1 MLQTVTWEMSKR
13 HVWGVMS
20 RGLILKSVI
29 IIMKHIAA
37 VSVLV
42 RGWDDEKPK
51 AQELDS
57 EQRRHKRLCRRK
69 TTGINAGKVPSW
81 LIWMLWWDS
90 FFLLSTAQKRRH
102 TSTSIVY
109 LFVYPWVYGR
119 VSPLQGFII
128 LGHLY
133 PTLSLSHS
141 VPSFSGGVSNNRAPL
156 GLWIITSSWLSAGVG
171 STGRIPLGLWI
182 ITSSW
187 LPAYHPFLT
196 VTYLQAAEHGHV
208 FWHRLQQRLPPVYLS
223 LLILSIRRQL

>member
-42 RGWDDEKPK
+42 RGWDDERPK

-81 LIWMLWWDS
+81 LIWKLWWDS
-90 FFLLSTAQKRRH
+90 FFCYPQPRRGDTRPHLS
-102 TSTSIVY
+102 SIY
-109 LFVYPWVYGR
+109 L
-119 VSPLQGFII
+119 SI
-128 LGHLY
+128 
-133 PTLSLSHS
+133 
-141 VPSFSGGVSNNRAPL
+141 
-156 GLWIITSSWLSAGVG
+156 
-171 STGRIPLGLWI
+171 
-182 ITSSW
+182 
-187 LPAYHPFLT
+187 
-196 VTYLQAAEHGHV
+196 
-208 FWHRLQQRLPPVYLS
+208 YLS
-223 LLILSIRRQL
+223 LLESMGVCRPSRALLYLVIYTPPYLPTVSGSKGQVSHSVTPFLRFQVGFDFVFLCHDSG

>member
-42 RGWDDEKPK
+42 RGWEDEMPK

-81 LIWMLWWDS
+81 LIWKLWWDY
-90 FFLLSTAQKRRH
+90 FFCYPQHRRGDTSPHLSSLYLSILESMGVCRPSRALL
-102 TSTSIVY
+102 Y
-109 LFVYPWVYGR
+109 LVIYPPPYHSVTPFLRFQVGFLT
-119 VSPLQGFII
+119 VSPL
-128 LGHLY
+128 LGC
-133 PTLSLSHS
+133 
-141 VPSFSGGVSNNRAPL
+141 G
-156 GLWIITSSWLSAGVG
+156 
-171 STGRIPLGLWI
+171 
-182 ITSSW
+182 
-187 LPAYHPFLT
+187 
-196 VTYLQAAEHGHV
+196 
-208 FWHRLQQRLPPVYLS
+208 
-223 LLILSIRRQL
+223 

>member
-42 RGWDDEKPK
+42 RGWEDERPK

-81 LIWMLWWDS
+81 LIWKLWWDS
-90 FFLLSTAQKRRH
+90 FFCYPQPRRGDTRPHLS
-102 TSTSIVY
+102 SIY
-109 LFVYPWVYGR
+109 RL
-119 VSPLQGFII
+119 SIC
-128 LGHLY
+128 
-133 PTLSLSHS
+133 LSLSLWACVAPPGLDYAWSFIPHLTSLRS
-141 VPSFSGGVSNNRAPL
+141 VGPKDKSPTQSLRSF
-156 GLWIITSSWLSAGVG
+156 
-171 STGRIPLGLWI
+171 
-182 ITSSW
+182 
-187 LPAYHPFLT
+187 
-196 VTYLQAAEHGHV
+196 V
-208 FWHRLQQRLPPVYLS
+208 FRWGF
-223 LLILSIRRQL
+223 

>member
-81 LIWMLWWDS
+81 LIWKLWWDS
-90 FFLLSTAQKRRH
+90 FFCYPQPRSGDTRPHILSIYLSILESMGVCRPSRALL
-102 TSTSIVY
+102 Y
-109 LFVYPWVYGR
+109 LVIYTPPY
-119 VSPLQGFII
+119 
-128 LGHLY
+128 
-133 PTLSLSHS
+133 HS
-141 VPSFSGGVSNNRAPL
+141 VTPFLRFQ
-156 GLWIITSSWLSAGVG
+156 VG
-171 STGRIPLGLWI
+171 
-182 ITSSW
+182 
-187 LPAYHPFLT
+187 FLT
-196 VTYLQAAEHGHV
+196 VAPLWGCG
-208 FWHRLQQRLPPVYLS
+208 
-223 LLILSIRRQL
+223 

>member
-42 RGWDDEKPK
+42 RGWEDERPK

-81 LIWMLWWDS
+81 LIWKLWWDY
-90 FFLLSTAQKRRH
+90 FFCYPQHRRGDTRPHLS
-102 TSTSIVY
+102 SIY
-109 LFVYPWVYGR
+109 L
-119 VSPLQGFII
+119 SI
-128 LGHLY
+128 
-133 PTLSLSHS
+133 
-141 VPSFSGGVSNNRAPL
+141 
-156 GLWIITSSWLSAGVG
+156 
-171 STGRIPLGLWI
+171 
-182 ITSSW
+182 
-187 LPAYHPFLT
+187 
-196 VTYLQAAEHGHV
+196 
-208 FWHRLQQRLPPVYLS
+208 YLS
-223 LLILSIRRQL
+223 LLESMGVCRPSRALLYLVIYPPPYHSVTPFLRFQVGFLTVSPLLGCG

>member
-81 LIWMLWWDS
+81 LIWKLWWDY
-90 FFLLSTAQKRRH
+90 FFVIHSTEVARH
-102 TSTSIVY
+102 MSTSIVY
-109 LFVYPWVYGR
+109 LFVYLFVYP
-119 VSPLQGFII
+119 SSI
-128 LGHLY
+128 LKFEGVCRPSRALLY
-133 PTLSLSHS
+133 LVIYTPPYHS
-141 VPSFSGGVSNNRAPL
+141 VTPFLRFQ
-156 GLWIITSSWLSAGVG
+156 VG
-171 STGRIPLGLWI
+171 
-182 ITSSW
+182 
-187 LPAYHPFLT
+187 FLT
-196 VTYLQAAEHGHV
+196 VAPLWGCG
-208 FWHRLQQRLPPVYLS
+208 
-223 LLILSIRRQL
+223 

>member
-42 RGWDDEKPK
+42 RGWEDERPK

-81 LIWMLWWDS
+81 LIWKLWWDS
-90 FFLLSTAQKRRH
+90 FFCYPQPRSGDTSPHLSSLYLSILESMGVCRPSRALL
-102 TSTSIVY
+102 Y
-109 LFVYPWVYGR
+109 LVIYTPPYLPT
-119 VSPLQGFII
+119 VSGSKGQV
-128 LGHLY
+128 
-133 PTLSLSHS
+133 SHS
-141 VPSFSGGVSNNRAPL
+141 VTPFLRFQVGFLTIAPL
-156 GLWIITSSWLSAGVG
+156 WSCG
-171 STGRIPLGLWI
+171 
-182 ITSSW
+182 
-187 LPAYHPFLT
+187 
-196 VTYLQAAEHGHV
+196 
-208 FWHRLQQRLPPVYLS
+208 
-223 LLILSIRRQL
+223 

>member
-42 RGWDDEKPK
+42 RGWEDEMPK

-81 LIWMLWWDS
+81 LIWKLWWDS
-90 FFLLSTAQKRRH
+90 FFCYPQPRSGDTRPHLLSIYRL
-102 TSTSIVY
+102 SIC
-109 LFVYPWVYGR
+109 L
-119 VSPLQGFII
+119 SIC
-128 LGHLY
+128 
-133 PTLSLSHS
+133 LSLSLWAC
-141 VPSFSGGVSNNRAPL
+141 VAPPGLYYTWSFIPHLTTQSLRSLVSRW
-156 GLWIITSSWLSAGVG
+156 G
-171 STGRIPLGLWI
+171 
-182 ITSSW
+182 
-187 LPAYHPFLT
+187 F
-196 VTYLQAAEHGHV
+196 
-208 FWHRLQQRLPPVYLS
+208 
-223 LLILSIRRQL
+223 

>member
-20 RGLILKSVI
+20 RGLLLKSVI

-81 LIWMLWWDS
+81 LIWKLWWDS
-90 FFLLSTAQKRRH
+90 FFCYPQHRRGDTRPHLSSLYLSILESMGVCRPSRALL
-102 TSTSIVY
+102 Y
-109 LFVYPWVYGR
+109 LVFYTPPY
-119 VSPLQGFII
+119 
-128 LGHLY
+128 
-133 PTLSLSHS
+133 HS
-141 VPSFSGGVSNNRAPL
+141 VTLFLRFQVGFDFVFLCHDSG
-156 GLWIITSSWLSAGVG
+156 
-171 STGRIPLGLWI
+171 
-182 ITSSW
+182 
-187 LPAYHPFLT
+187 
-196 VTYLQAAEHGHV
+196 
-208 FWHRLQQRLPPVYLS
+208 
-223 LLILSIRRQL
+223 

>member
-42 RGWDDEKPK
+42 RGWEDERPK

-81 LIWMLWWDS
+81 LIWKLWWDS
-90 FFLLSTAQKRRH
+90 FFCYQQPRWGATIRIDGAARGETKLAWAIPSRDR
-102 TSTSIVY
+102 
-109 LFVYPWVYGR
+109 GR
-119 VSPLQGFII
+119 QSQTPPENEG
-128 LGHLY
+128 
-133 PTLSLSHS
+133 TE
-141 VPSFSGGVSNNRAPL
+141 
-156 GLWIITSSWLSAGVG
+156 WLSGKVG
-171 STGRIPLGLWI
+171 YKW
-182 ITSSW
+182 
-187 LPAYHPFLT
+187 
-196 VTYLQAAEHGHV
+196 
-208 FWHRLQQRLPPVYLS
+208 
-223 LLILSIRRQL
+223 LSIIKPWRGDTRP

>member
-42 RGWDDEKPK
+42 RGWEYERPK

-81 LIWMLWWDS
+81 LIWKLWWDS
-90 FFLLSTAQKRRH
+90 FFCYPQHRSGDTSPHLSSLYLSILESMGVCRPSRALL
-102 TSTSIVY
+102 Y
-109 LFVYPWVYGR
+109 LVIYTPPY
-119 VSPLQGFII
+119 
-128 LGHLY
+128 
-133 PTLSLSHS
+133 HS
-141 VPSFSGGVSNNRAPL
+141 VTPFLRFQVGFLPVAPL
-156 GLWIITSSWLSAGVG
+156 WGCG
-171 STGRIPLGLWI
+171 
-182 ITSSW
+182 
-187 LPAYHPFLT
+187 
-196 VTYLQAAEHGHV
+196 
-208 FWHRLQQRLPPVYLS
+208 
-223 LLILSIRRQL
+223 

>member
-42 RGWDDEKPK
+42 RGWEDEMPK

-109 LFVYPWVYGR
+109 L
-119 VSPLQGFII
+119 SS
-128 LGHLY
+128 LY
-133 PTLSLSHS
+133 LSL
-141 VPSFSGGVSNNRAPL
+141 
-156 GLWIITSSWLSAGVG
+156 
-171 STGRIPLGLWI
+171 
-182 ITSSW
+182 
-187 LPAYHPFLT
+187 
-196 VTYLQAAEHGHV
+196 
-208 FWHRLQQRLPPVYLS
+208 YLS
-223 LLILSIRRQL
+223 LLEFVGVCRPSRALLYLVFYTPPYHSVTSFLRFQVGFLTIAPLWCCG

>member
-42 RGWDDEKPK
+42 RGWEDERPK

-81 LIWMLWWDS
+81 LIWKLWWDS
-90 FFLLSTAQKRRH
+90 FFVIYSWGEATHVHIYRL
-102 TSTSIVY
+102 SIVS
-109 LFVYPWVYGR
+109 LFVSPWVYGR

-133 PTLSLSHS
+133 
-141 VPSFSGGVSNNRAPL
+141 
-156 GLWIITSSWLSAGVG
+156 
-171 STGRIPLGLWI
+171 ST
-182 ITSSW
+182 
-187 LPAYHPFLT
+187 
-196 VTYLQAAEHGHV
+196 
-208 FWHRLQQRLPPVYLS
+208 LPPYGQWVQRTNLA
-223 LLILSIRRQL
+223 

>member
-1 MLQTVTWEMSKR
+1 MLQTVTCEMPKR

-20 RGLILKSVI
+20 RGLILKLVI

-42 RGWDDEKPK
+42 RGWEDERPK
-51 AQELDS
+51 AQEPDCA
-57 EQRRHKRLCRRK
+57 QRRHKHLCRRK

-81 LIWMLWWDS
+81 LIWKLWWDT
-90 FFLLSTAQKRRH
+90 FFLLSTAPKWRH
-102 TSTSIVY
+102 KSTSIVS

-128 LGHLY
+128 LSHLY
-133 PTLSLSHS
+133 PTLPLSHS
-141 VPSFSGGVSNNRAPL
+141 VPSFSGGVSNGRAPL
-156 GLWIITSSWLSAGVG
+156 GLWIITTSWLSAGVG

-187 LPAYHPFLT
+187 LSAG
-196 VTYLQAAEHGHV
+196 VCSNSRV
-208 FWHRLQQRLPPVYLS
+208 S
-223 LLILSIRRQL
+223 

>member
-42 RGWDDEKPK
+42 RGWEDERPK

-81 LIWMLWWDS
+81 LIWKLWWDS
-90 FFLLSTAQKRRH
+90 FFVIYSWGEATHVHIYRLSICL
-102 TSTSIVY
+102 SIC
-109 LFVYPWVYGR
+109 
-119 VSPLQGFII
+119 
-128 LGHLY
+128 
-133 PTLSLSHS
+133 LSLSLWAC
-141 VPSFSGGVSNNRAPL
+141 VAPPGLYYTWSF
-156 GLWIITSSWLSAGVG
+156 
-171 STGRIPLGLWI
+171 IP
-182 ITSSW
+182 
-187 LPAYHPFLT
+187 HLT
-196 VTYLQAAEHGHV
+196 TQSLRSFV
-208 FWHRLQQRLPPVYLS
+208 FRWGF
-223 LLILSIRRQL
+223 